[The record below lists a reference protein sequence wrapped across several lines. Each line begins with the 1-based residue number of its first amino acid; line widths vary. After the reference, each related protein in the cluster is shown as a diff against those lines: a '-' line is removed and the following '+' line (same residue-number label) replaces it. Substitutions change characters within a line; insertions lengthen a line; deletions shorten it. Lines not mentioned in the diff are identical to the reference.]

1 MQFGHHQFVLGGR
14 KLRHKDTGSVM
25 SSASGNL
32 RICDLFC
39 LELARESLAHAGK
52 LPALPCWRQTAKG
65 KGQAR
70 NVELEKQAASI
81 EPETYSIKKE
91 KEDCDMAESL
101 QNYSVTST
109 SPFIFSLF
117 YIGSLENLN
126 TA

>member
-1 MQFGHHQFVLGGR
+1 M
-14 KLRHKDTGSVM
+14 
-25 SSASGNL
+25 
-32 RICDLFC
+32 
-39 LELARESLAHAGK
+39 
-52 LPALPCWRQTAKG
+52 
-65 KGQAR
+65 
-70 NVELEKQAASI
+70 ELEKQAASI